1 MVIRQKIYIFLDVFL
16 IEKCPGSMQ
25 KAGLHWHSVEAEGLR
40 LKTDLDLLHAL
51 GPLLRNGPKHAK
63 PQVN

>member
-51 GPLLRNGPKHAK
+51 GPLRSNGPKHAK